1 MLKLQERV
9 LKEREP
15 DTLDL
20 GWPGGGLKS
29 PGRPGAASAVVAQRF
44 SPLGPPCVGPEL
56 GDQSDCGLKL
66 GPEGPTELSLC
77 DGNVAWFPGNA
88 AGDPFPNYAAWR
100 GGGGTLC
107 PGDWSSCQ
115 APRTAGIPSHERQ
128 QGQAPVRLRLPGPGG
143 KLGGHAG
150 V

>member
-100 GGGGTLC
+100 GGGGLFVLGT
-107 PGDWSSCQ
+107 
-115 APRTAGIPSHERQ
+115 
-128 QGQAPVRLRLPGPGG
+128 GQAARHLGPLGSPPTKGSRARRL
-143 KLGGHAG
+143 
-150 V
+150 